1 VRTDV
6 GAPRWLGAAT
16 RQRSVAIGV
25 LENGDPDTPYDRWL
39 HTPVQA
45 RPDPCEGMR
54 KK

>member
-1 VRTDV
+1 
-6 GAPRWLGAAT
+6 
-16 RQRSVAIGV
+16 V
-25 LENGDPDTPYDRWL
+25 LENGDSDTPYDRWL